1 MVDPM
6 RASKFFPPMVTQMV
20 AVGESAGEL
29 DTMLIKVA
37 DYYEEEVDEVVQNML
52 TILEPIL
59 LVFMGIVVGVI
70 VIAMYLPLFK
80 LIRVLSG
87 G

>member
-1 MVDPM
+1 
-6 RASKFFPPMVTQMV
+6 MV